1 MKRPLRYLS
10 LIVTIPLG
18 IIVISFAVSNRDLVA
33 LRLWPL
39 PFEVEMQLFLPVL
52 GALLV
57 GFVTGGT
64 IAWWSG
70 GRTRRLARRQSSRL
84 KSLTAEVKTL
94 RSRDEES
101 SDSATR
107 KREAERL
114 SAATHASEVA
124 AQRES
129 SPSPPRRLAPVD
141 GR

>member
-1 MKRPLRYLS
+1 MTKPLRYLS
-10 LIVTIPLG
+10 WIVTIPLG
-18 IIVISFAVSNRDLVA
+18 IIVISFAVSNRDPVA

-39 PFEVEMQLFLPVL
+39 PFEVEMPVFLPVL
-52 GALLV
+52 GALVV
-57 GFVTGGT
+57 GFVAGGA

-84 KSLTAEVKTL
+84 KSLASEVETL
-94 RSRDEES
+94 RTRDAES

-114 SAATHASEVA
+114 SAAAHASDVA
-124 AQRES
+124 TQREA
-129 SPSPPRRLAPVD
+129 SPAPRRLAPVD

>member
-10 LIVTIPLG
+10 WIVTIPLG
-18 IIVISFAVSNRDLVA
+18 IIVISFAVSNREPVA
-33 LRLWPL
+33 LGLWPL
-39 PFEVEMQLFLPVL
+39 PFEVEMPLFLPVL
-52 GALLV
+52 GALVV
-57 GFVTGGT
+57 GFVTGGA

-84 KSLTAEVKTL
+84 KSLTSEVETL

-114 SAATHASEVA
+114 SAAAHASEVA
-124 AQRES
+124 AQREA
-129 SPSPPRRLAPVD
+129 SPAPRRLAPVD